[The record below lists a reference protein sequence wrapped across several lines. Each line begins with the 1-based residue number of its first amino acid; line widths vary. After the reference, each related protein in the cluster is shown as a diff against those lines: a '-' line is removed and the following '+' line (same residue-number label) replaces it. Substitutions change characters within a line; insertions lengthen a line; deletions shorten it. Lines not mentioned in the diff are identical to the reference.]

1 MPYDFAASSA
11 LLGGLERRRATRQQP
26 QQQDD
31 TRPEMSAMISPSIMG
46 AAARDL
52 GVRQPQSQTPQA
64 EQQMQRPGS
73 YQSAPN
79 RKPLSYDP
87 ARPPDQLNDPNR
99 AIANDSGLTGG
110 QRMRGLMSYMGKY
123 GTSAPLIA

>member
-52 GVRQPQSQTPQA
+52 GVKQPSAQAPQVD
-64 EQQMQRPGS
+64 PNKPV

-79 RKPLSYDP
+79 RKPLTQG
-87 ARPPDQLNDPNR
+87 QLEDPNR